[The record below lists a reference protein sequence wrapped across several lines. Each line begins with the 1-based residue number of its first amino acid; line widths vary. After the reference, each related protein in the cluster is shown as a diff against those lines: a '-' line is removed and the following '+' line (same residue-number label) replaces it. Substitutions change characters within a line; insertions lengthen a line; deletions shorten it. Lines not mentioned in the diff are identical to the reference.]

1 MQDLFNSAKMFVSE
15 MFEGNQAKDFTY
27 HNLNHALE
35 VVDNV
40 VEIGKNSD
48 LNESEINILKLA
60 AIFHDV
66 GWITDLNNHEKK
78 SGEIASKFLSSYG
91 LEQSEIMKVL
101 DLIYITDLKMTPTT
115 LPQMVLRDS
124 DILHIGQKGFY
135 SKSQLLRS
143 EKNVLKNK
151 VFSELEWVESNLDFI
166 SSNNFYTEYA
176 KANYEQ
182 KRLKNILKLKTKRDE
197 LMDEIKT
204 TEFSKSD
211 LVKETKKEK
220 KEKNAGRGVET
231 MFRNTIR
238 THVEFSTMADSKA
251 NILISINTLLLTAV
265 AAFLV
270 KSLDTNSHLIIP
282 TIVLVLTALT
292 TLVITISVTRP
303 KITSGKFT
311 TEDVEK
317 RNVNLMF
324 FGNFC
329 KMDLKTFEWG
339 MTEMINDSDFLYS
352 NMIQDYFHLGKV
364 LGDKYSKLRL
374 AYSIFMYGII
384 ISVIA
389 FGVAVFLSTQQTSLA
404 L

>member
-1 MQDLFNSAKMFVSE
+1 
-15 MFEGNQAKDFTY
+15 
-27 HNLNHALE
+27 
-35 VVDNV
+35 
-40 VEIGKNSD
+40 
-48 LNESEINILKLA
+48 
-60 AIFHDV
+60 
-66 GWITDLNNHEKK
+66 
-78 SGEIASKFLSSYG
+78 
-91 LEQSEIMKVL
+91 
-101 DLIYITDLKMTPTT
+101 
-115 LPQMVLRDS
+115 
-124 DILHIGQKGFY
+124 
-135 SKSQLLRS
+135 
-143 EKNVLKNK
+143 
-151 VFSELEWVESNLDFI
+151 
-166 SSNNFYTEYA
+166 
-176 KANYEQ
+176 
-182 KRLKNILKLKTKRDE
+182 
-197 LMDEIKT
+197 MDEIKT

-238 THVEFSTMADSKA
+238 THVEFSSMADSKA

-282 TIVLVLTALT
+282 TIILVLTALI